1 MINSWN
7 IASFISVSLDVER
20 DVRKSRGFDHMT
32 ATTGP
37 DERQFFAHVTRA
49 KWSTGTDV
57 EQNTSAYRQ
66 AMRDLLR
73 QDLFDPRLRDDL
85 PLRGYMDLTIER
97 MKAIFR
103 EGLIDNDMW
112 MGRPREHDFRSMCD
126 VMGLT
131 GAFDFALTSTITDHL
146 IAGSALFNHGTP
158 EQVAQYHD
166 EITRMHQVYA
176 FCCTEIGGGTN
187 LREIRTTVSWSH
199 EEGGFTLNTPTDAA
213 CKFWIGNIKH
223 AATVGMVLARLVI
236 DGEDLGHHWFRVPL
250 RNEENGA
257 PLPGITILS
266 CDPKGGIQA
275 NQVGGARFT
284 GVRLAR
290 EALMGR
296 YSRVDADG
304 RFSSTLPD
312 AGARFVKSIETFVQ
326 ERVFPLTAGARAA
339 ELAAHLT
346 WRFAGHR
353 ETRGTPTRR
362 TLLDEPLFL
371 DRLYQ
376 VQLRCL
382 ALRLLER
389 AVVGGVE
396 RDWHTDPGRKNMHLL
411 TATGKCGSWLVLDVL
426 GACREMCGSQGFHGH
441 NQIVTLRT
449 DFEVNVT
456 FAGDNSVLAYQVARS
471 AMGSDRFA
479 AHPPATLPERV
490 EKELIEAWRG
500 QGGSFTHAEA
510 VMLVHARMLGLILNE
525 HNAERQVPQQI
536 MDDLV
541 ADFAAHRLREPHRP
555 VSADREKIDFLAESL
570 APLPELVTA
579 PMIDDSY
586 LTAFTSP
593 ARAVGIPIP
602 VQGR

>member
-1 MINSWN
+1 
-7 IASFISVSLDVER
+7 
-20 DVRKSRGFDHMT
+20 
-32 ATTGP
+32 
-37 DERQFFAHVTRA
+37 
-49 KWSTGTDV
+49 
-57 EQNTSAYRQ
+57 
-66 AMRDLLR
+66 MRDLL
-73 QDLFDPRLRDDL
+73 QEDLFDPRQRHDL
-85 PLRGYMDLTIER
+85 PLREYMDLTIDR

-103 EGLIDNDMW
+103 HGLVDNDMW
-112 MGRPREHDFRSMCD
+112 MGRPQEHAFRSMCD

-146 IAGSALFNHGTP
+146 IAGSALFNHGSP
-158 EQVAQYHD
+158 EQVDRYHD
-166 EITRMHQVYA
+166 EITQMHEVYA

-187 LREIRTTVSWSH
+187 LREIRTTVSWNH
-199 EEGGFTLNTPTDAA
+199 AEQCFTLDTPTDAA

-250 RNEENGA
+250 RNEENGPA
-257 PLPGITILS
+257 LPGITILS

-284 GVRLAR
+284 GVRLPR

-296 YSRVDADG
+296 YSSVDADG

-312 AGARFVKSIETFVQ
+312 AGTRFVKSIETFVQ
-326 ERVFPLTAGARAA
+326 ERIFPLSAGARAC

-346 WRFAGHR
+346 WRFAAHR
-353 ETRGTPTRR
+353 ETRGAPRRR
-362 TLLDEPLFL
+362 TLLDEPLYL
-371 DRLYQ
+371 ERLYQ
-376 VQLRCL
+376 VQLRSL

-389 AVVGGVE
+389 AVVRGVE
-396 RDWHTDPGRKNMHLL
+396 RDWHTDPGRKNMHVL

-426 GACREMCGSQGFHGH
+426 AACREMCGSQGFHGL

-456 FAGDNSVLAYQVARS
+456 FAGDNSVMAYQVARN
-471 AMGSDRFA
+471 AMSSDRFA
-479 AHPPATLPERV
+479 TRTPVTLPQRV
-490 EKELIEAWRG
+490 EKDLVDTWRG
-500 QGGSFTHAEA
+500 RQGGSFSHADA
-510 VMLVHARMLGLILNE
+510 VVLVHARMLDLILAE
-525 HNAERQVPQQI
+525 HDAEPMVPQQV

-541 ADFAAHRLREPHRP
+541 ADFAAHKLREPHRP
-555 VSADREKIDFLAESL
+555 VAADREKIDFLAELL

-579 PMIDDSY
+579 PMVDDSY
-586 LTAFTSP
+586 LTELTSS
-593 ARAVGIPIP
+593 ARSVSMTLP

>member
-1 MINSWN
+1 MTSTAGILGQHLS
-7 IASFISVSLDVER
+7 AHARATRAER
-20 DVRKSRGFDHMT
+20 ST
-32 ATTGP
+32 AT
-37 DERQFFAHVTRA
+37 DAEQDISAHRRT
-49 KWSTGTDV
+49 
-57 EQNTSAYRQ
+57 
-66 AMRDLLR
+66 MRELLR
-73 QDLFDPRLRDDL
+73 QDLFDPRLQDDL
-85 PLRGYMDLTIER
+85 PLRDYMDLTIDR

-112 MGRPREHDFRSMCD
+112 MGQSREHAFRSMCE
-126 VMGLT
+126 VMGLA
-131 GAFDFALTSTITDHL
+131 GAFDFSLASTITDHL
-146 IAGSALFNHGTP
+146 IAGSALFNHGSP
-158 EQVAQYHD
+158 EQVARYHE
-166 EITRMHQVYA
+166 EITQMHQVYA

-187 LREIRTTVSWSH
+187 LREIRTTVSWNR
-199 EEGGFTLNTPTDAA
+199 EERSFTLDTPTDAA

-236 DGEDLGHHWFRVPL
+236 GGEDLGHHWFRVPL
-250 RNEENGA
+250 RDEENGP

-284 GVRLAR
+284 GVRLPR

-296 YSRVDADG
+296 YSRIDADG

-326 ERVFPLTAGARAA
+326 ERIFPLSTGTRAS

-346 WRFAGHR
+346 WRFAAHR
-353 ETRGTPTRR
+353 ETRGTPARR
-362 TLLDEPLFL
+362 VLLDEPLFL

-389 AVVGGVE
+389 AVVRGVE

-426 GACREMCGSQGFHGH
+426 AACREMCGSQGFHCH

-456 FAGDNSVLAYQVARS
+456 FAGDNSVMAYQVARD
-471 AMGSDRFA
+471 AMRFDRFA
-479 AHPPATLPERV
+479 SRPPETLPERV
-490 EKELIEAWRG
+490 EKELTEAWRG
-500 QGGSFTHAEA
+500 RRDGSFTHAEA
-510 VMLVHARMLGLILNE
+510 VTLVHARMLDLVLKE
-525 HNAERQVPQQI
+525 HEAEQQVPQQI
-536 MDDLV
+536 IDDLV
-541 ADFAAHRLREPHRP
+541 ADFAAHRLQEPHRP
-555 VSADREKIDFLAESL
+555 VPADREKIDLLAELL

-579 PMIDDSY
+579 PMVDDGY
-586 LTAFTSP
+586 LAEFTS
-593 ARAVGIPIP
+593 AAQAVGIP
-602 VQGR
+602 VSARGR

>member
-1 MINSWN
+1 MT
-7 IASFISVSLDVER
+7 ALDVEQ
-20 DVRKSRGFDHMT
+20 D
-32 ATTGP
+32 A
-37 DERQFFAHVTRA
+37 
-49 KWSTGTDV
+49 
-57 EQNTSAYRQ
+57 SAYRRT
-66 AMRDLLR
+66 MRDLLR
-73 QDLFDPRLRDDL
+73 QELFDPRLRDDL
-85 PLRGYMDLTIER
+85 SLREYMDLTIDR

-103 EGLIDNDMW
+103 EGLVDNDMW
-112 MGRPREHDFRSMCD
+112 MGQSREHAFRSMCE

-158 EQVAQYHD
+158 EQVARYHD

-187 LREIRTTVSWSH
+187 LREIRTTVSWNRAEQSL
-199 EEGGFTLNTPTDAA
+199 TLDTPTDAA

-236 DGEDLGHHWFRVPL
+236 DGEDVGHHWFRVPL
-250 RNEENGA
+250 RSEENGP

-284 GVRLAR
+284 GVRLPR

-296 YSRVDADG
+296 YSRIDAGG

-312 AGARFVKSIETFVQ
+312 VGARFVKSIETFVQ
-326 ERVFPLTAGARAA
+326 ERIFPLSAGARAA

-353 ETRGTPTRR
+353 ETRSTPTRR
-362 TLLDEPLFL
+362 VLLDEPLFL
-371 DRLYQ
+371 DRLYP

-389 AVVGGVE
+389 AVVRGVE
-396 RDWHTDPGRKNMHLL
+396 RDWHTDSGRKNMHLL

-426 GACREMCGSQGFHGH
+426 AACREMCGSQGFHCH

-456 FAGDNSVLAYQVARS
+456 FAGDNSVMAYQVART
-471 AMGSDRFA
+471 ALRSDRFA
-479 AHPPATLPERV
+479 SRPPGTLPERV
-490 EKELIEAWRG
+490 EKELTETWRSRP
-500 QGGSFTHAEA
+500 GGSFTHAEA
-510 VMLVHARMLGLILNE
+510 VTLVHARMLDLILSE
-525 HNAERQVPQQI
+525 YDADPQVPQQI

-541 ADFAAHRLREPHRP
+541 ADFAAHRLQEPHRP
-555 VSADREKIDFLAESL
+555 VSADREKTGLLAELL

-579 PMIDDSY
+579 PMVDDGY
-586 LTAFTSP
+586 LTELTSP
-593 ARAVGIPIP
+593 ARAVGIPLPAQRAVGTPLPAHGAAGIP
-602 VQGR
+602 LPAQGR

>member
-1 MINSWN
+1 M
-7 IASFISVSLDVER
+7 AATSVPNGQPLLTHAHATEAERLTALDVAQ
-20 DVRKSRGFDHMT
+20 DV
-32 ATTGP
+32 
-37 DERQFFAHVTRA
+37 
-49 KWSTGTDV
+49 
-57 EQNTSAYRQ
+57 SAYRRT
-66 AMRDLLR
+66 MRDLLR
-73 QDLFDPRLRDDL
+73 QELFDPRLRDDL
-85 PLRGYMDLTIER
+85 PLREYMDLTIDR

-103 EGLIDNDMW
+103 EGLVDNDMW
-112 MGRPREHDFRSMCD
+112 MGQSREHAFRSMCE

-158 EQVAQYHD
+158 EQVARYHD

-187 LREIRTTVSWSH
+187 LREIRTTVSWNR
-199 EEGGFTLNTPTDAA
+199 EEQSFTLDTPTDAA

-236 DGEDLGHHWFRVPL
+236 DGEDVGHHWFRVPL
-250 RNEENGA
+250 RDEENGP
-257 PLPGITILS
+257 PLRGITILS

-275 NQVGGARFT
+275 NQVGGARFA
-284 GVRLAR
+284 GVRLPR

-296 YSRVDADG
+296 YSRIDADG

-326 ERVFPLTAGARAA
+326 ERIFPLSAGARAA

-346 WRFAGHR
+346 WRFACHR
-353 ETRGTPTRR
+353 ETRRTPTRKV
-362 TLLDEPLFL
+362 LLDEPLFL
-371 DRLYQ
+371 DRLYP

-389 AVVGGVE
+389 AVVRGVE

-426 GACREMCGSQGFHGH
+426 AASREMCGSQGFHCH

-456 FAGDNSVLAYQVARS
+456 FAGDNSVMAYQVAR
-471 AMGSDRFA
+471 AALRSDRFA
-479 AHPPATLPERV
+479 SRPPGTLPERV
-490 EKELIEAWRG
+490 ERKLTEAWRSRP
-500 QGGSFTHAEA
+500 GGSFTHDEA
-510 VMLVHARMLGLILNE
+510 VALVHARMLDLILSE
-525 HNAERQVPQQI
+525 HDADPQVPQQI

-541 ADFAAHRLREPHRP
+541 ADFAAHRLGEPQRP
-555 VSADREKIDFLAESL
+555 VSADREKIGLLAELL

-579 PMIDDSY
+579 PLVDDGY
-586 LTAFTSP
+586 LTEFTSP
-593 ARAVGIPIP
+593 ARAVEVPLPAPRTAGIPVP
-602 VQGR
+602 ADGR

>member
-1 MINSWN
+1 
-7 IASFISVSLDVER
+7 
-20 DVRKSRGFDHMT
+20 MT
-32 ATTGP
+32 ATAGP
-37 DERQFFAHVTRA
+37 HEQQLLPQARTSREGRPAAVDAGQDL
-49 KWSTGTDV
+49 STGRRT
-57 EQNTSAYRQ
+57 
-66 AMRDLLR
+66 MRDLLR
-73 QDLFDPRLRDDL
+73 EDLFDPRLRDDL
-85 PLRGYMDLTIER
+85 PLREYMDLTIDR

-103 EGLIDNDMW
+103 EGLVDNDMW
-112 MGRPREHDFRSMCD
+112 MGRPGEHAFRSMCD

-146 IAGSALFNHGTP
+146 IAGSALFNHGSP
-158 EQVAQYHD
+158 EQITLYHD
-166 EITRMHQVYA
+166 EITQMQQVYA

-187 LREIRTTVSWSH
+187 LREIRTTVSWNRA
-199 EEGGFTLNTPTDAA
+199 ERCFTLDTPTDAA

-236 DGEDLGHHWFRVPL
+236 EGEDLGHHWFRVPL
-250 RNEENGA
+250 RNEENGS

-284 GVRLAR
+284 GVRLPR

-296 YSRVDADG
+296 YSRVDEAG

-312 AGARFVKSIETFVQ
+312 AGTRFVKSIETFVQ
-326 ERVFPLTAGARAA
+326 ERIFPLSAGARAC

-353 ETRGTPTRR
+353 ETRSTPGRR

-371 DRLYQ
+371 ERLYQ
-376 VQLRCL
+376 AQLRCL

-389 AVVGGVE
+389 AVIRGVE

-411 TATGKCGSWLVLDVL
+411 TATGKCGSWLVLEVL

-456 FAGDNSVLAYQVARS
+456 FAGDNSVMAYQVARS
-471 AMGSDRFA
+471 AMSSDRFA
-479 AHPPATLPERV
+479 SRPPVSLPERV
-490 EKELIEAWRG
+490 EKELTETWRG
-500 QGGSFTHAEA
+500 RQDGSFTHAEA
-510 VMLVHARMLGLILNE
+510 VVLVHARMLDLVLKE
-525 HNAERQVPQQI
+525 HDAEPQVPQQI
-536 MDDLV
+536 MNDLV

-555 VSADREKIDFLAESL
+555 VSADREKVDLLAELL

-586 LTAFTSP
+586 LTEFTSS
-593 ARAVGIPIP
+593 ARAVGVLIPA
-602 VQGR
+602 QGR

>member
-1 MINSWN
+1 
-7 IASFISVSLDVER
+7 
-20 DVRKSRGFDHMT
+20 MT
-32 ATTGP
+32 ATAGP
-37 DERQFFAHVTRA
+37 HEHQLLTSTRCRQT
-49 KWSTGTDV
+49 
-57 EQNTSAYRQ
+57 
-66 AMRDLLR
+66 MRDLLR
-73 QDLFDPRLRDDL
+73 EDLFDPRLRDDL
-85 PLRGYMDLTIER
+85 PLRDYMDLTIDR

-103 EGLIDNDMW
+103 EGLVDNDMW
-112 MGRPREHDFRSMCD
+112 MGRPGEHAFRSMCD

-146 IAGSALFNHGTP
+146 IAGSALFNHGSP
-158 EQVAQYHD
+158 EQVARYHD
-166 EITRMHQVYA
+166 EITQMQQVYA

-187 LREIRTTVSWSH
+187 LREIRTTVSWDRA
-199 EEGGFTLNTPTDAA
+199 EQCFTLDTPSDAA

-236 DGEDLGHHWFRVPL
+236 DGEDVGHHWFRVPL
-250 RNEENGA
+250 RTEENGPA
-257 PLPGITILS
+257 LPGITILS

-284 GVRLAR
+284 GVQLPR

-296 YSRVDADG
+296 YSRIDENG

-312 AGARFVKSIETFVQ
+312 AGTRFVKSIETFVQ
-326 ERVFPLTAGARAA
+326 ERIFPLSAGARAA

-353 ETRGTPTRR
+353 ETRGAPGRR
-362 TLLDEPLFL
+362 TLLDEPLFR

-389 AVVGGVE
+389 AVVRGVE
-396 RDWHTDPGRKNMHLL
+396 RDWHTDPGRKNMHVL
-411 TATGKCGSWLVLDVL
+411 TATGKCGSWLALEVLA
-426 GACREMCGSQGFHGH
+426 ACREMCGSQGFHGH

-456 FAGDNSVLAYQVARS
+456 FAGDNSVMAYQVARS
-471 AMGSDRFA
+471 ALGSDRFA
-479 AHPPATLPERV
+479 SRPPVTLPGRV
-490 EKELIEAWRG
+490 EKALTETWRSREN
-500 QGGSFTHAEA
+500 GSFTHAEA
-510 VMLVHARMLGLILNE
+510 VVLVHARMLDLITAE
-525 HNAERQVPQQI
+525 HDAEPLVPQQV

-555 VSADREKIDFLAESL
+555 VSPDREKIDLLADLL

-579 PMIDDSY
+579 PMVDDRY
-586 LTAFTSP
+586 LTEFTSS
-593 ARAVGIPIP
+593 ARALGVHIPE
-602 VQGR
+602 QGR

>member
-1 MINSWN
+1 
-7 IASFISVSLDVER
+7 
-20 DVRKSRGFDHMT
+20 MT
-32 ATTGP
+32 ATAGHYEHQFLP
-37 DERQFFAHVTRA
+37 RARVER
-49 KWSTGTDV
+49 STAVDV
-57 EQNTSAYRQ
+57 EEDLSGHRR
-66 AMRDLLR
+66 AMRDLL
-73 QDLFDPRLRDDL
+73 QEELFDPRLRHDL
-85 PLRGYMDLTIER
+85 PLREYMDLTIDR

-103 EGLIDNDMW
+103 EGLVDNDMW
-112 MGRPREHDFRSMCD
+112 MGRPQEHAFRSMCD

-146 IAGSALFNHGTP
+146 IAGSALFNHGSP
-158 EQVAQYHD
+158 EQIAQYHD
-166 EITRMHQVYA
+166 EITQMHQVYA

-187 LREIRTTVSWSH
+187 LREIRTTVSWNRA
-199 EEGGFTLNTPTDAA
+199 EQCFTLDTPTDAA

-236 DGEDLGHHWFRVPL
+236 EGEDLGHHWFRVPL
-250 RNEENGA
+250 RNEENGPA
-257 PLPGITILS
+257 LPGITILS

-284 GVRLAR
+284 GVSLPR

-312 AGARFVKSIETFVQ
+312 AGTRFVKSIETFVQ
-326 ERVFPLTAGARAA
+326 ERIFPLSAGARAS

-353 ETRGTPTRR
+353 ETRGAPRRR
-362 TLLDEPLFL
+362 TLLDEPLYL
-371 DRLYQ
+371 ERLYQ

-389 AVVGGVE
+389 AVVRGVE

-426 GACREMCGSQGFHGH
+426 AACREMCGSQGFHGH

-456 FAGDNSVLAYQVARS
+456 FAGDNSVMAYQVARS
-471 AMGSDRFA
+471 AMSSDRFA
-479 AHPPATLPERV
+479 SRPPVTLPERV
-490 EKELIEAWRG
+490 EKELTETWRSRHD
-500 QGGSFTHAEA
+500 GSFTHAEA
-510 VMLVHARMLGLILNE
+510 VVLVHARMLGLILSE
-525 HNAERQVPQQI
+525 HDAEPLVPQQV
-536 MDDLV
+536 MNDLV
-541 ADFAAHRLREPHRP
+541 ADFAAHRLQEPHRSVP
-555 VSADREKIDFLAESL
+555 ADREKIDLLAELL

-579 PMIDDSY
+579 PMIDDGY
-586 LTAFTSP
+586 LTEFTAS
-593 ARAVGIPIP
+593 ARAVGVHIP